1 MGLSKL
7 QEKDYAKMLFVSEN
21 LSQKEIAERVKV
33 SEKTI
38 GKWIKDGDWE
48 QLKKSLLVTKQHQIS
63 MMYDQ
68 LAWLNDDIITRDMK
82 VPTSK
87 EADII
92 SKITSA
98 IQRLEVETSVGQIV
112 EVARSFVEFVRP
124 IDLNQ
129 AKEITKLFD
138 LFIQNKMK

>member
-1 MGLSKL
+1 
-7 QEKDYAKMLFVSEN
+7 
-21 LSQKEIAERVKV
+21 
-33 SEKTI
+33 
-38 GKWIKDGDWE
+38 
-48 QLKKSLLVTKQHQIS
+48 

-68 LAWLNDDIITRDMK
+68 LAWLNDDIITREMK